1 MKICPGSLSG
11 PVFRLMPARLPLGL
25 PRFFHG
31 AVLKLLLI
39 APEGL
44 EVQGFKG
51 SKHAHH
57 LNLAV
62 IAALATPWFSEIRI
76 VEEEFE
82 PLDLDES
89 ADLVGITMMTC
100 QAERGYYLAD
110 HFRRR
115 GIRTIC
121 GGSHATFMTQE
132 CCEHFD
138 AVVVNEAE
146 MVWDEI
152 MADFL
157 ADRLKPVYRS
167 DRLIDLKNLPLPRKE
182 LFRNNWKRTAADV
195 IQASRGCPLG
205 CEFCTVTQMYGKK
218 FRTRPVEHI
227 VEEIRRFRSRRLFFV
242 DDNIFL
248 SRSYAYELFEALI
261 PLRVEWASQGSLELI
276 CRDEELLKLAA
287 RSGCISLF
295 VGIETVSQETLNS
308 AHKHFNQVRNYEANL
323 RRIHR
328 AGIMVVGSFIFGFAE
343 DSPDCFDKVLD
354 FAVGNR
360 LSMVN
365 CGLMTPFPGSVT
377 WDKAR
382 QDDRI
387 VDYRWGQY
395 TGTNLVWR
403 HPAMSKAEAE
413 AGYDR
418 FRRRFY
424 SWSSIG
430 RRFWANRAH
439 PLYYL
444 SMNLHLWFLYQTRPL
459 RAPRCLPP

>member
-1 MKICPGSLSG
+1 M
-11 PVFRLMPARLPLGL
+11 
-25 PRFFHG
+25 
-31 AVLKLLLI
+31 KLLLI

-62 IAALATPWFSEIRI
+62 IAALATPYFKEIKI

-82 PLDLDES
+82 PLDLNEP

-110 HFRRR
+110 HFRKR

-121 GGSHATFMTQE
+121 GGSHATFMAEE
-132 CCEHFD
+132 CSEHFD

-146 MVWDEI
+146 MVWDELI
-152 MADFL
+152 ADFL

-167 DRLIDLKNLPLPRKE
+167 DKLIDLRHLPMPRKE
-182 LFRNNWKRTAADV
+182 LFRNNGKLTAADV
-195 IQASRGCPLG
+195 IQAGRGCPLG
-205 CEFCTVTQMYGKK
+205 CEFCTVTRMYGKK
-218 FRTRPVEHI
+218 FRTRPVEHV
-227 VEEIRRFRSRRLFFV
+227 VEEIKRFKSRRLFFV

-248 SRSYAYELFEALI
+248 SRSYAYELCEALV
-261 PLRVEWASQGSLELI
+261 PLKVEWASQGSMELI
-276 CRDEELLKLAA
+276 CRDDQLLKLAA
-287 RSGCISLF
+287 RSGCVSLF
-295 VGIETVSQETLNS
+295 VGIETVNQETLN
-308 AHKHFNQVRNYEANL
+308 AANKQFNQVRNYEENI
-323 RRIHR
+323 RKIHN
-328 AGIMVVGSFIFGFAE
+328 AGIMVVGSFIFGFE
-343 DSPDCFDKVLD
+343 DDTPECYDKVLD
-354 FAVGNR
+354 FALGNR

-365 CGLMTPFPGSVT
+365 CGILTPFPGSVAY
-377 WDKAR
+377 DKAR
-382 QDDRI
+382 RDGKITDSH
-387 VDYRWGQY
+387 WGQY

-403 HPAMSKAEAE
+403 HPAMSKDEAE
-413 AGYDR
+413 ARYDW

-424 SWSSIG
+424 SWPSIA
-430 RRFWANRAH
+430 RRFWANRSH

-444 SMNLHLWFLYQTRPL
+444 SMNLHLWWLYQTRPQ